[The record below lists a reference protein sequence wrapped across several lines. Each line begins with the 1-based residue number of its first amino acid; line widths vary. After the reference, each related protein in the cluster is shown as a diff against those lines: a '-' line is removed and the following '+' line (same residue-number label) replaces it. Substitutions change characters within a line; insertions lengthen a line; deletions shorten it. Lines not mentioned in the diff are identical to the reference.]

1 MNNSYFSPIY
11 GLVTSHDN
19 FSENG
24 GLHFS
29 QYLRLKSDLNIAYS
43 AEDRITY
50 EAKMFRSQVG
60 YGLYRRD
67 ETRTERTVSHDEIT
81 GMVVASKLLNTSHAS
96 EIWKYLL
103 SHFFIYDPN
112 NNRPYPAFAPQ
123 WICLWAELMDS
134 KLFKWLLPYTLISIL
149 LTTKSGSQQDTSGKL
164 LYFTLLKRDSFLWKI
179 YKSRMEKLYGPQWV
193 KSVFSIY
200 FHTEPKDHPL
210 IELSEAY
217 HVE

>member
-1 MNNSYFSPIY
+1 MNSSFFSPIY
-11 GLVTSHDN
+11 GLTTLHDP
-19 FSENG
+19 STENG
-24 GLHFS
+24 GLGFA
-29 QYLRLKSDLNIAYS
+29 QYLRLKSDLNIELTP
-43 AEDRITY
+43 EDLSIFQN
-50 EAKMFRSQVG
+50 KMFNACVST
-60 YGLYRRD
+60 GLYRRD
-67 ETRTERTVSHDEIT
+67 QTRTIRTVSHDEIT
-81 GMVVASKLLNTSHAS
+81 GMLVSGKLLESHHDV
-96 EIWKYLL
+96 EIWNYLL

-164 LYFTLLKRDSFLWKI
+164 LYFTLLKRDSFLWKV
-179 YKSRMEKLYGPQWV
+179 YKSRMIKLYGPEWV

-200 FHTEPKDHPL
+200 FWTEPKDHPL

>member
-1 MNNSYFSPIY
+1 MNSSFFSPIY
-11 GLVTSHDN
+11 GLTTLHDSK
-19 FSENG
+19 SENG
-24 GLHFS
+24 GLHLAK
-29 QYLRLKSDLNIAYS
+29 YLRLKSDLNLPFSPQDNLIYS
-43 AEDRITY
+43 AKIEF
-50 EAKMFRSQVG
+50 AKVST
-60 YGLYRRD
+60 GLYRRD
-67 ETRTERTVSHDEIT
+67 GTRTERTVSHDEIT
-81 GMVVASKLLNTSHAS
+81 GMLVASKLLGTSHAS
-96 EIWKYLL
+96 EIWNYLI

-164 LYFTLLKRDSFLWKI
+164 LYFTLLKRDSFLWKV
-179 YKSRMEKLYGPQWV
+179 YKSRMIKLYGPEWV

-200 FHTEPKDHPL
+200 FWTEPKDHPL

-217 HVE
+217 HAD